1 MGWTLL
7 RDNGAK
13 NQFSGS
19 CGFDTS
25 CVCRATHYTEKRLEV
40 AMQYGTHFM
49 FMYAVESRISLYEE
63 ALSFLTHVCAAHI
76 HK

>member
-1 MGWTLL
+1 MVLKISFPGRVVLTP
-7 RDNGAK
+7 G
-13 NQFSGS
+13 
-19 CGFDTS
+19 

-63 ALSFLTHVCAAHI
+63 ALSFLRHVCAAHI